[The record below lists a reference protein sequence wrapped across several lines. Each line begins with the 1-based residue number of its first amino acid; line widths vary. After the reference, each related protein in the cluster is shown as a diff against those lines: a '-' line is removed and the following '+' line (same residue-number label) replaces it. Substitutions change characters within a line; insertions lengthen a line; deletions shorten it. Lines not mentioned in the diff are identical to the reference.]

1 MASCLGD
8 RKQVRDKRLDSHLTG
23 VRKYG
28 NNNTWGLAIDS
39 KINTQMRHVDNL
51 VPREKPWGRG
61 CHVEKVSSVKTKS
74 TLSTVDFKNLFI
86 G

>member
-28 NNNTWGLAIDS
+28 NNSTWGLAIDS
-39 KINTQMRHVDNL
+39 KINTQTR
-51 VPREKPWGRG
+51 
-61 CHVEKVSSVKTKS
+61 HVEKVSSVKTKS

>member
-1 MASCLGD
+1 MTSCLGD

-28 NNNTWGLAIDS
+28 NNRSWGLSIES
-39 KINTQMRHVDNL
+39 KINTQMR
-51 VPREKPWGRG
+51 
-61 CHVEKVSSVKTKS
+61 HVEKVSSVKTKS
-74 TLSTVDFKNLFI
+74 TVSTVDFKNLFV

>member
-8 RKQVRDKRLDSHLTG
+8 RKQVRDKRLDRHLTG

-28 NNNTWGLAIDS
+28 NNSTWGLAIDS
-39 KINTQMRHVDNL
+39 KINTQTR
-51 VPREKPWGRG
+51 
-61 CHVEKVSSVKTKS
+61 HVEKVSSVKTKS